1 MSEEVQETNDG
12 TWSGLRKT
20 IIGTLGTVVA
30 GGGTWLGVTLF
41 GGGHDEPAEETKT
54 EQPAAQPVINLNV
67 QQNQENKQKVENGG
81 GNDEPTEETKTEQ
94 PAAQPVINLNVQ
106 QNQENKQKTENNNG
120 GGVVR
125 ERIIERPAQ
134 QPASQPEKPKKVEEE
149 SW

>member
-1 MSEEVQETNDG
+1 MSEETQETNVG

-20 IIGTLGTVVA
+20 IVGTLSTVIA

-41 GGGHDEPAEETKT
+41 GGGNDEPAEETKT
-54 EQPAAQPVINLNV
+54 EQAAPAGQPVINLNV

-81 GNDEPTEETKTEQ
+81 G
-94 PAAQPVINLNVQ
+94 
-106 QNQENKQKTENNNG
+106 
-120 GGVVR
+120 VR

-134 QPASQPEKPKKVEEE
+134 QPAQQPEKPKKVEEE

>member
-1 MSEEVQETNDG
+1 MSEEQENDG

-54 EQPAAQPVINLNV
+54 EQAAPSNQPVIVNV
-67 QQNQENKQKVENGG
+67 QQNQENKQKVDNG
-81 GNDEPTEETKTEQ
+81 N
-94 PAAQPVINLNVQ
+94 
-106 QNQENKQKTENNNG
+106 

-134 QPASQPEKPKKVEEE
+134 QPQTQPEKPKKVEEE

>member
-1 MSEEVQETNDG
+1 MSEEQENDG
-12 TWSGLRKT
+12 TWSGLKKT
-20 IIGTLGTVVA
+20 LIGTISTVIA

-54 EQPAAQPVINLNV
+54 EQAAPNSQPVIVNV
-67 QQNQENKQKVENGG
+67 QQNQENKQKVE
-81 GNDEPTEETKTEQ
+81 
-94 PAAQPVINLNVQ
+94 
-106 QNQENKQKTENNNG
+106 NG

-134 QPASQPEKPKKVEEE
+134 QPQTQPEKPKKVEEE

>member
-1 MSEEVQETNDG
+1 MSEEQENDG

-20 IIGTLGTVVA
+20 IVGTISTVIA

-54 EQPAAQPVINLNV
+54 EQAAPAAAPVVVNV

-81 GNDEPTEETKTEQ
+81 GTH
-94 PAAQPVINLNVQ
+94 V
-106 QNQENKQKTENNNG
+106 
-120 GGVVR
+120 
-125 ERIIERPAQ
+125 IERVVEKPEA
-134 QPASQPEKPKKVEEE
+134 QPEKPKKVEEE

>member
-1 MSEEVQETNDG
+1 MSEETQDTNDG
-12 TWSGLRKT
+12 TWSGLKKT
-20 IIGTLGTVVA
+20 IIGTLTTVIA

-41 GGGHDEPAEETKT
+41 GGGSYEPA
-54 EQPAAQPVINLNV
+54 
-67 QQNQENKQKVENGG
+67 
-81 GNDEPTEETKTEQ
+81 EETKTEQ

-134 QPASQPEKPKKVEEE
+134 QPQTQPEKPKKVEEE